1 MKREATYLEN
11 LFIKDTFDQSIQR
24 TIKTTNNL
32 IKKWRKTLILF
43 TELIIQMANKHM
55 KRCFTLY
62 IIREMQI
69 KTMKYHYTLT
79 RMVNIQNTDNTK
91 CC

>member
-32 IKKWRKTLILF
+32 IKKWRKTLNF
-43 TELIIQMANKHM
+43 VHRTD
-55 KRCFTLY
+55 
-62 IIREMQI
+62 
-69 KTMKYHYTLT
+69 YT
-79 RMVNIQNTDNTK
+79 DGK
-91 CC
+91 